1 MNMININMKAG
12 FNILRQLK
20 VESWWTEDIESL
32 VGKEQII
39 F

>member
-1 MNMININMKAG
+1 MKDG

-20 VESWWTEDIESL
+20 VESWWTEGIENL